1 MEKRLLFYEIEPY
14 FSHKNAIIVNGMRQ
28 VGKTTLLRQIY
39 EEIQLPKLWFDF
51 DNPLEQLYFENLDY
65 RSIYSRLLELAGNS
79 ELRLHVFIDEIQNY
93 PPVTKVIKY
102 LIDHYNVKFFVTGS
116 AQFYLKNLFPESLSG
131 RKLLFDLKPMSF
143 REILYFK
150 HLVSRDEISFD
161 IKRISKLKN
170 DITIVKPL
178 ENLYEIYLEF
188 GGFPEVVMTEDSDVE
203 VQPAIEAYEAVLEW
217 AGALHP
223 QRDAVDIRVLEEVA
237 DSTGHIIDCVQ
248 QGPIVLDEG
257 IANSATTTSIVYSV
271 VDDAIKYSAEG
282 RQVRIL
288 SGAGAGQMRI
298 GVAMNTLDAENQ
310 IVEAVVDSPWDVV
323 PDATS
328 QFSITTLCA
337 NSLGGFPKYATGTP
351 YLDEDN
357 DGMDDAW
364 EHANG
369 LNPSDANDRNG
380 TGLDAGGYTNLEV
393 YLNGYYADQPTG
405 LQDAE
410 LAQSAFELKAY
421 PNPFNG
427 SIALAVIGA
436 TQLKAQIFD
445 VNGKQ
450 IRLLEGSNPL
460 LWNGYHANQ
469 SKAAAGIYFVHL
481 TVKNTVLRTKVI
493 LTE

>member
-102 LIDHYNVKFFVTGS
+102 LIDHYSVKFFVTGS

-188 GGFPEVVMTEDSDVE
+188 GGFPEVVMTEDSE
-203 VQPAIEAYEAVLEW
+203 SRNLVLKNIFTSFFEKDLRIL
-217 AGALHP
+217 ADLK
-223 QRDAVDIRVLEEVA
+223 DIRDVRDMILLLVPRVGNLLDVTRLASELGINRVKAYQILEFLQNTFILNLLPRYTKSIDKRIAGGKKVYFA
-237 DSTGHIIDCVQ
+237 D
-248 QGPIVLDEG
+248 
-257 IANSATTTSIVYSV
+257 
-271 VDDAIKYSAEG
+271 
-282 RQVRIL
+282 
-288 SGAGAGQMRI
+288 
-298 GVAMNTLDAENQ
+298 
-310 IVEAVVDSPWDVV
+310 
-323 PDATS
+323 
-328 QFSITTLCA
+328 
-337 NSLGGFPKYATGTP
+337 
-351 YLDEDN
+351 
-357 DGMDDAW
+357 
-364 EHANG
+364 NG
-369 LNPSDANDRNG
+369 LLNYIGKVSQGQLFENALFLQLSNYGDLTFFNEKNKAEIDFILNGNLAFEAKNKGIPSDFERLSKLAKSNG
-380 TGLDAGGYTNLEV
+380 FV
-393 YLNGYYADQPTG
+393 Q
-405 LQDAE
+405 
-410 LAQSAFELKAY
+410 K
-421 PNPFNG
+421 
-427 SIALAVIGA
+427 AVISNIYTDSDG
-436 TQLKAQIFD
+436 IFSPC
-445 VNGKQ
+445 
-450 IRLLEGSNPL
+450 I
-460 LWNGYHANQ
+460 
-469 SKAAAGIYFVHL
+469 F
-481 TVKNTVLRTKVI
+481 
-493 LTE
+493 